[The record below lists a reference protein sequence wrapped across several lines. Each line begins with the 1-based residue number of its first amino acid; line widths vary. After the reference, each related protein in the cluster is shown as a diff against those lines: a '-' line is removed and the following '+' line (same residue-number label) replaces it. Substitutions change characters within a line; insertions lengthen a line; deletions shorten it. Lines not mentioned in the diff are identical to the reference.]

1 MDLKAKFTQ
10 AIAAIELIEEMHP
23 GMKVKLVPAEESSET
38 LVEQKVFND
47 IDRKVA
53 FSGSKRDR
61 VKAVTREAHM
71 TIDEIVNATG
81 MTKGQVRGAVNAP
94 DIREFYDRIDLSD
107 GRMKYKYIGDQAG
120 SRKAKKG
127 GREMRILI
135 LVVLIIISM
144 GQPSSQKATPTDKN
158 RNGMFAGALALERH
172 QRVGC

>member
-107 GRMKYKYIGDQAG
+107 GRMKYKYIGD
-120 SRKAKKG
+120 
-127 GREMRILI
+127 
-135 LVVLIIISM
+135 
-144 GQPSSQKATPTDKN
+144 
-158 RNGMFAGALALERH
+158 
-172 QRVGC
+172 